1 MKWRTWILGAG
12 TALFLWSGAAASD
25 LAEAAKALPP
35 LFALRP
41 LPGTEWITFNGQRF
55 PYQAAQLTA
64 DMKRQD
70 MFLAGY
76 LFYGELPEEEKAGA
90 APYFRYNL
98 GEKEYEGL
106 AAVNVSFFNED
117 TPLHKALQKSLSQW
131 ADQMIGGEGARL
143 TVTLDHIEPIRRTAD
158 ASFILYTAGTRVT
171 LSSGGFILPLYGRAY
186 MYRDGSAYRVLVLI
200 TSDDSRQPM
209 TYALDDMAKKAAAE
223 AARRDLAA
231 YVRDL
236 KGENEA
242 GK

>member
-12 TALFLWSGAAASD
+12 AALFLWSGAAAAD
-25 LAEAAKALPP
+25 LGEAAKALPP
-35 LFALRP
+35 MFTLRP
-41 LPGTEWITFNGQRF
+41 LPGTEWITFDGRRF

-70 MFLAGY
+70 IFLSGY
-76 LFYGELPEEEKAGA
+76 LFYGELPEEGKAGA
-90 APYFRYNL
+90 APYFQYNL

-106 AAVNVSFFNED
+106 AAVNASFFNED
-117 TPLHKALQKSLSQW
+117 APLHKALQKSLSQW
-131 ADQMIGGEGARL
+131 ADQMIGGEGAHL
-143 TVTLDHIEPIRRTAD
+143 TVTLDHMEPIRRTAD
-158 ASFILYTAGTRVT
+158 ASVILYTAGTRVT

-186 MYRDGSAYRVLVLI
+186 MYRDGGAYRVLMLI

-209 TYALDDMAKKAAAE
+209 TYALDDMAKKAAAD
-223 AARRDLAA
+223 AARRDLAS

-236 KGENEA
+236 RE